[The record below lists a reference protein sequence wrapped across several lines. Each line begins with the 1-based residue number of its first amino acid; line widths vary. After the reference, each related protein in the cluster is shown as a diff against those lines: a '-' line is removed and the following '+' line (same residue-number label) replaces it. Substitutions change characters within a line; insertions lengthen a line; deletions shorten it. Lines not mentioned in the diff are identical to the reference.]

1 MMRLLMI
8 FTVVLGVCASFCLA
22 DDAAKST
29 DKLPFLHVDVAAK
42 RVAIDC
48 ETVDAQAPLEFF
60 CVVRGG
66 PEHETIFRTNAKPS
80 HVHLAL
86 LMIGLTPGKP
96 LHYVEATEK
105 WSPPEGPALQISVQ
119 YEKDGKTV
127 TLPAWKLMR
136 GIQSKKTMQPMN
148 WIFTGSRM
156 LEGEHYGA
164 DDAGYVIS
172 IVNFDLSPIDVPM
185 LASSSNETLEY
196 ELNPDTCPPEG
207 TKATIIIEPAD
218 AKSASRPATAPAATR
233 P

>member
-1 MMRLLMI
+1 MRLLI
-8 FTVVLGVCASFCLA
+8 FTVVLAVGVSLCLA
-22 DDAAKST
+22 EGAGGRST
-29 DKLPFLHVDVAAK
+29 DKMPFLHVDVAAR

-48 ETVDAQAPLEFF
+48 ETVAAQAPLEFF

-96 LHYVEATEK
+96 VHYVEAAEK
-105 WSPPEGPALQISVQ
+105 WLPPEGPTLQISVQ
-119 YEKDGKTV
+119 YEKEGKSITF
-127 TLPAWKLMR
+127 PAWKLIR
-136 GIQSKKTMQPMN
+136 AIQSKKTMPPLN

-207 TKATIIIEPAD
+207 AKATIIIEPA
-218 AKSASRPATAPAATR
+218 AGKSASRPATR